1 MKKLENLWQ
10 QYGVNHTLNFS
21 MVRERVVDS
30 FPRLTYPKGK
40 VIVYRGDFP
49 DYIYFIV
56 QGQAVGTKYYED
68 GSQYDYFTLDHT
80 NGSIGLLE
88 VMAKKPQIIAT
99 VTCFTDLICY
109 KVPSEIV
116 YDWIMNDIQLLRV
129 SANLLSND
137 LYRSSR
143 RDGLFNHLEGIDRVR
158 QFMIEYYRQN
168 KVQNGEFVKVN
179 LNRLQIGNQ
188 LGLSIR
194 TVSRSYQQLIANG
207 ELTNLQRKIYIDERN
222 YERLIMNMKNI
233 E

>member
-1 MKKLENLWQ
+1 
-10 QYGVNHTLNFS
+10 
-21 MVRERVVDS
+21 
-30 FPRLTYPKGK
+30 
-40 VIVYRGDFP
+40 
-49 DYIYFIV
+49 
-56 QGQAVGTKYYED
+56 
-68 GSQYDYFTLDHT
+68 
-80 NGSIGLLE
+80 
-88 VMAKKPQIIAT
+88 
-99 VTCFTDLICY
+99 
-109 KVPSEIV
+109 
-116 YDWIMNDIQLLRV
+116 MNDIQLLRV